1 MKLSAFRDKYNIS
14 DLLIKVRVRA
24 TWSYPTQSTLALL
37 ANKFPRKIPGTV
49 RTWNDLENAQTIFY
63 CVTWVKCSIRPTRGL
78 FIFTEK
84 GFPPKDFLIMS
95 KWRNG
100 QNMKGEKIK
109 GRSFFLAELRQITCF
124 RTFNTIFPPE
134 WKICAPDRWALN
146 SLAFFPATKVQL
158 WPSWKY
164 FSVSISADYAAYEG
178 GMCTRKKENTKG
190 PVCEIQFLTF
200 SIYIRTSFGHI
211 LSVSRHTCVVYHN
224 NLCKSLPSQGVFPFS
239 TNIQLQRCLQI
250 IIIILPGT

>member
-1 MKLSAFRDKYNIS
+1 VAKWPK
-14 DLLIKVRVRA
+14 
-24 TWSYPTQSTLALL
+24 TW
-37 ANKFPRKIPGTV
+37 K
-49 RTWNDLENAQTIFY
+49 
-63 CVTWVKCSIRPTRGL
+63 
-78 FIFTEK
+78 
-84 GFPPKDFLIMS
+84 
-95 KWRNG
+95 
-100 QNMKGEKIK
+100 EKIK

-146 SLAFFPATKVQL
+146 SLAFFPQL
-158 WPSWKY
+158 KCS
-164 FSVSISADYAAYEG
+164 FGLRENTSAYPLVLI
-178 GMCTRKKENTKG
+178 MLLTRGECVLEKKGNTKG

-250 IIIILPGT
+250 FIIILPGTYYNEGYIVLRSLAELIASL